1 MTINKHIFEAT
12 DGQTFEF
19 DTEEKMRAF
28 GIKWAVGNLVKNG
41 YGELV
46 IDDQGEEAFRINE
59 KGIAHFQ
66 SLTQPVSH

>member
-1 MTINKHIFEAT
+1 MTTDKHIFET
-12 DGQTFEF
+12 IDDQSFEF
-19 DTEEKMRAF
+19 DTEEEMHDFA
-28 GIKWAVGNLVKNG
+28 IKWTMGNLVKNG

-59 KGIAHFQ
+59 KGVAHFQ